1 MIFSPRSIT
10 DRLSELWEAGLPP
23 GFKTG
28 WPSVDKHYTVL
39 PGQLTIVTGWP
50 GSGKSEWVDALA
62 VNLIKDKWGFA
73 IFSPENQPYELHLAK
88 LCEKLVGKP
97 FGHGPSE
104 RLNKQDL
111 EESLA
116 YFQKRVGFIKGSDG
130 IDIAQILSDAGEWFK
145 DYKFFTE
152 NKGLVIDPWNEIEHS
167 RPNGVSE
174 TEYISQSLSK
184 LRNWAREQNAHVW
197 LVAHPQKLQRD
208 KETGKLPVP
217 RPDSISGSQNWWNK
231 ADVAITIH
239 RDMGDDPKQD
249 VDVHIWKVRFKHIGM
264 PGKVTL
270 KYDRTTG
277 RYHELLR
284 VIDGKARAAGE
295 EHVNF

>member
-111 EESLA
+111 EDSLA

>member
-1 MIFSPRSIT
+1 MIFSPRAIS
-10 DRLSELWEAGLPP
+10 DRFSKLWEDGLPP

-39 PGQLTIVTGWP
+39 PGQMTIVTGWP

-73 IFSPENQPYELHLAK
+73 IFSPENQPHELHLAK

-97 FGHGPSE
+97 FGYGPTE
-104 RLNKQDL
+104 RMNQQDL
-111 EESLA
+111 EDSLS
-116 YFQKRVGFIKGSDG
+116 YFQKRIGFIKGKDG
-130 IDIAQILSDAGEWFK
+130 IDITQILSDAGEWFQ

-152 NKGLVIDPWNEIEHS
+152 NKGLIIDPWNEIEHS

-174 TEYISQSLSK
+174 TEYISQSLSR

-217 RPDSISGSQNWWNK
+217 RPDAISGSQNWWNK

-284 VIDGKARAAGE
+284 VIDGKTRGAGID
-295 EHVNF
+295 F